1 MSHVRDG
8 FANAGP
14 FGRDPYVAQVCNKG
28 QQHLHRHRKEAVKGV
43 GIDVDRQQLAPA
55 APEEKSGKLYSSSYW
70 AFFYFHF
77 CPLSVWVSSR
87 GSNNIKKKKPSTG
100 FFLEQYR
107 ATLHYTFK

>member
-28 QQHLHRHRKEAVKGV
+28 QQHLHRHRKEAVEGV

-55 APEEKSGKLYSSSYW
+55 APEEKSGKLYSSCW
-70 AFFYFHF
+70 AFSFLFLFTF
-77 CPLSVWVSSR
+77 CL
-87 GSNNIKKKKPSTG
+87 G
-100 FFLEQYR
+100 
-107 ATLHYTFK
+107 